1 MKEIRKNK
9 RNSVVMYFIML
20 FLIVWSS
27 FMFFGIQLTINMLF
41 ANLFLVG
48 QFGILGVVIYLPF
61 IFLIL
66 LLTFPFYFLFK
77 KIYNIVIRSSVSF
90 KSNKINLFFSF
101 IFYYGIPFLFSV
113 IIANKVLENYRLQS
127 FAQKSIVIA
136 SSIVVIFI
144 LDYISNKI
152 SPKKNPKLKLNN

>member
-1 MKEIRKNK
+1 MKKNIK
-9 RNSVVMYFIML
+9 KSITVYLVVL
-20 FLIVWSS
+20 FLMGWSS

>member
-1 MKEIRKNK
+1 MKKNIK
-9 RNSVVMYFIML
+9 KSITVYLVVL
-20 FLIVWSS
+20 FLMGWSS
-27 FMFFGIQLTINMLF
+27 FMFFGIQLALNILF
-41 ANLFLVG
+41 ANLFLMSE
-48 QFGILGVVIYLPF
+48 FINFLGIILYVPF
-61 IFLIL
+61 MFICL
-66 LLTFPFYFLFK
+66 LLISPFYILFK
-77 KIYNIVIRSSVSF
+77 KVYNLVTYISVSF